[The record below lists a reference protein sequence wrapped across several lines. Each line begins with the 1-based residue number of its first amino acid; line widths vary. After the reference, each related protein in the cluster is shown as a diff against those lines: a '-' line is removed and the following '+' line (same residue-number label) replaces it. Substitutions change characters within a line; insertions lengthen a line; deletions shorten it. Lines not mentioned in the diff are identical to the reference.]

1 MREPSRLDY
10 LSRSVVSAR
19 TSVKRSVGPSALM
32 APASAWKFEF
42 TAAALIGAARHER
55 VALAVLLS
63 GLGGRT
69 LSADAQSAIEAN
81 KAV

>member
-1 MREPSRLDY
+1 
-10 LSRSVVSAR
+10 
-19 TSVKRSVGPSALM
+19 M